1 MNPWSGRPDW
11 TKNVIYETGEDMALE
26 VTVTIKSGA
35 GYGAPWHV
43 VKGTPKEIAGYLGIE
58 EFPAQ
63 GQGSAIQ
70 AQLHKVAAWA
80 AGDFE
85 SLNPGKG

>member
-1 MNPWSGRPDW
+1 
-11 TKNVIYETGEDMALE
+11 MALE
-26 VTVTIKSGA
+26 VTVTIRSA
-35 GYGAPWHV
+35 SGYGTPVHV
-43 VKGTPKEIAGYLGIE
+43 VKGEPKEVAAYLGVE
-58 EFPAQ
+58 EFT
-63 GQGSAIQ
+63 GKGSEIQ